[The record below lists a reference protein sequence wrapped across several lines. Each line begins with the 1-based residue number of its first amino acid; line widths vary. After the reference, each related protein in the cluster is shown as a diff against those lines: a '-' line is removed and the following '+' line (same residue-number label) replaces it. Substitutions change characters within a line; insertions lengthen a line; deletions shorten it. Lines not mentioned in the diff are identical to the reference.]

1 MVVHKH
7 ADVSHGHRV
16 AEYRAIGTPGKFS
29 INVVC
34 HSVGINLRINLK
46 VYIMDNTEEN
56 GYVPGKFSKKGTRT
70 PGRLKYQRHCQENYM
85 MTNHRPR
92 RNEVSNK

>member
-16 AEYRAIGTPGKFS
+16 AECRAIGSPGKFL
-29 INVVC
+29 INMVC

-56 GYVPGKFSKKGTRT
+56 GCVPGKFFKKGDKNPWQIEVQTT
-70 PGRLKYQRHCQENYM
+70 LPGELYDD
-85 MTNHRPR
+85 
-92 RNEVSNK
+92 

>member
-16 AEYRAIGTPGKFS
+16 AEYRAIGSPGKFS

-56 GYVPGKFSKKGTRT
+56 GYVPGNFFKKRG
-70 PGRLKYQRHCQENYM
+70 QE
-85 MTNHRPR
+85 PLAD
-92 RNEVSNK
+92 